1 MCLSSFFLNKETLYT
16 YHTLLACLPVGR
28 DWGHQH
34 FLAFMSDASIN
45 IRVQGVAWTCVVS
58 SPGWTRTRRTVGSY
72 GGYTSDFLINR
83 KTMSQSSG
91 SAALPPAG
99 GGVLLCLHTPISA
112 APSAVLGSRRRV
124 CSLTAVFEVTLL
136 KVQCSFPLSEV
147 VCTAFYPRNLCLTQG
162 HEHISLKIFFQ
173 KF

>member
-91 SAALPPAG
+91 SAALPPVG
-99 GGVLLCLHTPISA
+99 GGPPLPSHPHQRCTICCAGVTAACVFTHCRVWGDFIKSPMFISSFRGCVYGILSKKSLLN
-112 APSAVLGSRRRV
+112 
-124 CSLTAVFEVTLL
+124 
-136 KVQCSFPLSEV
+136 
-147 VCTAFYPRNLCLTQG
+147 PRSWTHLP
-162 HEHISLKIFFQ
+162 
-173 KF
+173 